1 MIDADSAVAGGSEPV
16 VPAKPR
22 PPYSERPVARA
33 RRAKAQELIDRLVTE
48 GRVRIT
54 DPDDGEV
61 AEWRRVVNYAKR
73 HGLEPVGKR
82 IEKVPYGGPGLE
94 LFLAEGPHP
103 NARSQR
109 AQMSGGLVPVPAR
122 LGHLH
127 PRVTALKDDESR
139 LVMPSALRRRS
150 LLLLQGLAAEAV
162 RRGYEVHK
170 ARSSFFPREGGV
182 DVDVDGFAYTVTVRQ
197 EFPESVDPE
206 RSARLVV
213 ELAHGLTGRP
223 GRWRDRK
230 SRTLEEALG
239 VILGEIE
246 ARAVEDARR
255 KQDEQQAR
263 ADREVRWRAATEVA
277 KEQAVREQLAQV
289 LREEGGRWQEAAVLS
304 AYCTALEG
312 RIGELEGAADTADL
326 DSARRWLDWASG
338 YVRSIDPLS
347 GLPKMPHAR
356 EPTPEELKP
365 YLSGWSPYGPERR
378 G

>member
-1 MIDADSAVAGGSEPV
+1 MIDDDSAVADGGEPAEA
-16 VPAKPR
+16 AKPR
-22 PPYSERPVARA
+22 SPYSERPVARA
-33 RRAKAQELIDRLVTE
+33 RRAKAQELIEQLVAE
-48 GRVRIT
+48 GRIRIT
-54 DPDDGEV
+54 DPDDDEV

-73 HGLEPVGKR
+73 HGLEPAGKR

-109 AQMSGGLVPVPAR
+109 PKADGGSVPVPAR

-127 PRVTALKDDESR
+127 PLVTALKGDKSR

-162 RRGYEVHK
+162 RRGYEVRK

-182 DVDVDGFAYTVTVRQ
+182 DVVVDGFAYTVSVRQ
-197 EFPESVDPE
+197 EFPESTDPE

-239 VILGEIE
+239 VILGEVE
-246 ARAVEDARR
+246 ARAAEDTGRR
-255 KQDEQQAR
+255 QDEQQAR
-263 ADREVRWRAATEVA
+263 AEREVRWQAAMDVA
-277 KEQAVREQLAQV
+277 KEQATRGQLAQV
-289 LREEGGRWQEAAVLS
+289 LREEAGGWQEAAALS
-304 AYCTALEG
+304 AYCMALER
-312 RIGELEGAADTADL
+312 RIGELDGAVDESAL
-326 DSARRWLDWASG
+326 DSARRWLEWAWG
-338 YVRSIDPLS
+338 YVKSINPLS
-347 GLPKMPHAR
+347 GLPSMPHTR
-356 EPTPEELKP
+356 EPTSEELKP
-365 YLSGWSPYGPERR
+365 HLRGWSPHGPERR